1 MIARKTR
8 NLVLFCSCS
17 ESQKFPDVD
26 FEALAERVRTELADR
41 VECVAVHPQLCSVDG
56 ERLMIRLLDPATRV
70 ITMGCCC
77 FQQRKMLRDGFE
89 RAGVSIT
96 DAHWVPISIEH
107 HDTQSAFAEIEEALL
122 DPEEVVATG
131 GHLSAD

>member
-8 NLVLFCSCS
+8 NLVLFCSCG
-17 ESQKFPDVD
+17 ENDKFSNVD
-26 FEALAERVRTELADR
+26 FEVLSERVRTELADR

-56 ERLMIRLLDPATRV
+56 ERLMVRLLDPATRV
-70 ITMGCCC
+70 ITVGCCC

-89 RAGVSIT
+89 LANVPMS
-96 DAHWVPISIEH
+96 DAHWIPVNIEQ